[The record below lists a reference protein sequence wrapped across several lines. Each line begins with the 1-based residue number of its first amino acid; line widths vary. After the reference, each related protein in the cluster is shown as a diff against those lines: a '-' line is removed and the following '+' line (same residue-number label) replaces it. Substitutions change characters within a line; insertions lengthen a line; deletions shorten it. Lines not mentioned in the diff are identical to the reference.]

1 TSWAWAGV
9 LGGLCVGATVRR
21 HRGGSV
27 SRRRASH
34 VLLIG
39 GFGQALITYLSLY
52 ALRYIPVG
60 PLAFLFY
67 TYPAWVAIIASIR
80 GTEKLTTV
88 RVTALMLALIGVA
101 VMVEMPVESLN
112 PIGVGLAFASALL
125 YSIYFPALEHVQQ
138 GMPAMFA
145 TFWLILGA

>member
-1 TSWAWAGV
+1 MESSDASIGRATALIVVSALSFGSISVLTVLTTSAGV
-9 LGGLCVGATVRR
+9 PLLTIMTWRYVLAALLLSAAASRATVRLTAK
-21 HRGGSV
+21 
-27 SRRRASH
+27 RRIIQL
-34 VLLIG
+34 LLIG

-80 GTEKLTTV
+80 GTERLTTV

-101 VMVEMPVESLN
+101 VMV
-112 PIGVGLAFASALL
+112 
-125 YSIYFPALEHVQQ
+125 
-138 GMPAMFA
+138 GMPMER
-145 TFWLILGA
+145 